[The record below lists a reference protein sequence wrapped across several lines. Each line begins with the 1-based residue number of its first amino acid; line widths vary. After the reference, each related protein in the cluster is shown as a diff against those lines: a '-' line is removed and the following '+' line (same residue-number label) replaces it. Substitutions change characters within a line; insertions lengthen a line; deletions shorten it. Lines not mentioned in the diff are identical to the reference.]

1 MRIAR
6 AFLHCLRRCEPE
18 LLESIVGNLERP
30 RGQRRRPRGQR
41 QLQRKLSHGRVGWP
55 CDWLGAATTSPTWV
69 TESRDAHPTRQVW
82 SANGHPEP
90 SSAWRSSVAWR

>member
-55 CDWLGAATTSPTWV
+55 RDWLGAATTSPALEV
-69 TESRDAHPTRQVW
+69 ADHLA
-82 SANGHPEP
+82 G
-90 SSAWRSSVAWR
+90 RSCAGRRGTPLRVYRARTA